1 MSTGV
6 NDPTA
11 AAVDTPTAA
20 PLPGTPEYDQAMADK
35 YVDANSPTPVEEPV
49 PATDAAPAAEATPE
63 EPATPGLTIETQEE
77 PNEEGKEDTSE
88 GKQEDPADTAA
99 AIPAELF
106 DKASEE
112 FAQTGVLTDETI
124 ESFVS
129 KGIPREFI
137 DTYVAGARALQAE
150 LTREAHDLVG
160 GSDNWNAMM
169 AWAKT
174 LPQGD
179 KEAFNE
185 AVTNPKTSTLAIQG
199 LYSRFTAANG
209 SEAPSASAGAEHGA
223 IGGDVYQSKAEM
235 TSDMRD
241 PRYKADAAF
250 RAGVEQKIARS
261 RKAGTLGTL
270 GTAY

>member
-1 MSTGV
+1 MTTGV
-6 NDPTA
+6 NDPTE
-11 AAVDTPTAA
+11 AAVETPTAA

-35 YVDANSPTPVEEPV
+35 YVEANSPAVEEPV
-49 PATDAAPAAEATPE
+49 PAADPAPAAEADPE
-63 EPATPGLTIETQEE
+63 EPANAGLKIETQDE
-77 PNEEGKEDTSE
+77 PNEDPEGEPE
-88 GKQEDPADTAA
+88 GEKQEDPAPVAV
-99 AIPAELF
+99 PAELF
-106 DKASEE
+106 DAASEE
-112 FAQTGVLTDETI
+112 FAQTGELTEETI
-124 ESFVS
+124 EGFVS

-160 GSDNWNAMM
+160 GSDNWAAMM
-169 AWAKT
+169 TWAKT
-174 LPQGD
+174 LPDAD

-185 AVTNPKTSTLAIQG
+185 AVTNSKTSTLAIQG

-223 IGGDVYQSKAEM
+223 LGGDVYQSKAEM

-241 PRYKADAAF
+241 PKYKVDAAY
-250 RAGVEQKIARS
+250 RASVEQKIARS
-261 RKAGTLGTL
+261 RKAGTLGPI